1 MKKLV
6 LALAVLALLLAG
18 CGDDSKVG
26 SDSLTNFDPSNPD
39 GPRLGETTTT
49 VPPETTAPP
58 AEAAPQA
65 TTTTAKPTASTRP
78 SAPAFEVK
86 IQADTAGS
94 QFEPRVA
101 KVFVGTPVKW
111 VNTDSVARSVEFA
124 DQSYRSGPIA
134 PGASAT
140 FTPNRA
146 GEVNYSDGTRPYA
159 QGTLQVQGR

>member
-6 LALAVLALLLAG
+6 FALAVLALLLAG

-26 SDSLTNFDPSNPD
+26 SDSLTNFDPNNPE

-49 VPPETTAPP
+49 TPAETTVPPAD
-58 AEAAPQA
+58 APQA
-65 TTTTAKPTASTRP
+65 TTTTAKPTATTRP
-78 SAPAFEVK
+78 SAPAYEVK

-101 KVFVGTPVKW
+101 QVFVGTPVKW

-146 GEVNYSDGTRPYA
+146 GEFNYSDGTRPYA
-159 QGTLQVQGR
+159 QGTLRVQGR